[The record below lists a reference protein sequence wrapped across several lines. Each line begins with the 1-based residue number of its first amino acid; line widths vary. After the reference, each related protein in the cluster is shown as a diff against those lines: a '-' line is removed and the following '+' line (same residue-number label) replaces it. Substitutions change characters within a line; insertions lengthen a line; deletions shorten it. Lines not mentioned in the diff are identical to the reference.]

1 MNIGVANNQVVLENH
16 NPDWKVLFEQEK
28 TILEQILG
36 GIPVVIEHIGS
47 TSVPG
52 LKSKP
57 ILDIGIAVADKCD
70 IDIITVILSKNN
82 YSSLGFRSEQMGVIL
97 ERLSNGK
104 RTRCIHILELTSP
117 HWTDYLNL
125 RNLLRANEHIRKDY
139 ELLKQDLAA
148 LHFNNRKAYTAGKAD
163 FIQSHLKMMRNT
175 P

>member
-1 MNIGVANNQVVLENH
+1 MNIGVANNQVALEAY
-16 NPDWKVLFEQEK
+16 NPDWKALFEQEK
-28 TILEQILG
+28 AALEQVFD
-36 GIPVVIEHIGS
+36 GIAVVIEHIGS
-47 TSVPG
+47 TSVPD

-70 IDIITVILSKNN
+70 IDIIAGILSKNN

-104 RTRCIHILELTSP
+104 RTHCIHIIELTCP

-139 ELLKQDLAA
+139 ELLKEDLAK
-148 LHFNNRKAYTAGKAD
+148 LHYNNRKAYTAGKAD